1 MIYVIYKSVMYN
13 LFEKFVFT
21 HLFESCN
28 HQWIIKEF
36 DIKVTEFYIIFCMMN
51 IYDVWLQVDL
61 RVV

>member
-1 MIYVIYKSVMYN
+1 MYK
-13 LFEKFVFT
+13 LFKKFVFT

-51 IYDVWLQVDL
+51 IYDVLLQVDL